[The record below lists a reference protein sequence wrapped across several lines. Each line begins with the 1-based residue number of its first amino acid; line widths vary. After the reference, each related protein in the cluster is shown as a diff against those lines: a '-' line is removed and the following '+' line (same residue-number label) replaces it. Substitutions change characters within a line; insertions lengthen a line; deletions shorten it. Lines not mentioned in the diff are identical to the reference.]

1 MKKKKLNILL
11 SCVGGLFIY
20 DIIDSL
26 RKSNEFDLK
35 IYGMD
40 KDCFAYNKNLCD
52 KFLKCPDVSNEKK
65 FKNFFFNIIKKLNI
79 NFFIPF
85 SDTEANFLIKH
96 GVAITRNFPKMKF
109 SFDILN
115 NNNNIFLNK
124 ELFYNFCNK
133 NKINTFNYK
142 VISKLNKIKKIK
154 NRKFVLKKSS
164 SSGSRG
170 IFLIDSKV
178 KRPHEILKERDIY
191 ISNFNYVKNKID
203 KSDYILMPYLNGQ
216 GYDVDCLS
224 ENGKLVKILIRR
236 RMMFNKFMYYS
247 PGHKIINN
255 KVIKKKIIKII
266 KLCKF
271 SGITTF
277 DIIKSNNSY
286 NVIDMAA
293 RPSGSVAIGNLIGFN
308 FITDLLR
315 LSYNLK
321 INRKIS
327 VKNKIVQPFLM
338 FKKCYNKIK
347 IDKYIPYYL
356 DQNKI

>member
-1 MKKKKLNILL
+1 MKKKKLNILI

-20 DIIDSL
+20 DIIESL
-26 RKSNEFDLK
+26 RKSDEFDLK
-35 IYGMD
+35 IYGID
-40 KDCFAYNKNLCD
+40 KDPFAYNKNLFD
-52 KFLKCPDVSNEKK
+52 KFLKCPNASNEKL
-65 FKNFFFNIIKKLNI
+65 FKKFFFKTIKKLKI
-79 NFFIPF
+79 DFFIPF

-96 GVAITRNFPKMKF
+96 SRIISENFPNTKF

-142 VISKLNKIKKIK
+142 IVNNLNKISKIK
-154 NRKFVLKKSS
+154 NRQFVLKKSS

-170 IFLIDSKV
+170 IFLIDSKI
-178 KRPHEILKERDIY
+178 KKPYEILKERDIY
-191 ISNFNYVKNKID
+191 ISNFNYIKNKID

-224 ENGKLVKILIRR
+224 QNGKVVKMLIRK
-236 RMMFNKFMYYS
+236 RMMYNKFMYYS
-247 PGHKIINN
+247 PGHKIIKN
-255 KVIKKKIIKII
+255 KIIKKKITKII

-277 DIIKSNNSY
+277 DIIKSKNSY

-293 RPSGSVAIGNLIGFN
+293 RPSGSVAIGNLVGYN
-308 FITDLLR
+308 FIIDLLR
-315 LSYNLK
+315 LTYKFK
-321 INRKIS
+321 INRRVIMKY
-327 VKNKIVQPFLM
+327 KIVQPFLM
-338 FKKCYNKIK
+338 FKKCYNNQKIE
-347 IDKYIPYYL
+347 KYIPYYL
-356 DQNKI
+356 DQNRI